1 MPKATRPKSRPSTV
15 SKPATSSSTSRRL
28 ALADFIDSFGDV
40 MPLACQYCRQNSLVC
55 RVHVRSGKCNHCH
68 RHNNSDCN
76 IRISEEE
83 WSSMK
88 QEKVRLQERLAAVQ
102 HQRSLLD
109 QEERDLRRALH
120 DTDQRAA
127 EAIAVEERSILLQE
141 QQEQVDGVAGLSLE
155 GPSLSLS
162 PFTWSAL
169 DGLPDMVW
177 DGTSVPHYLESPVT
191 SSFPET
197 GAVATSSS

>member
-1 MPKATRPKSRPSTV
+1 MR
-15 SKPATSSSTSRRL
+15 
-28 ALADFIDSFGDV
+28 
-40 MPLACQYCRQNSLVC
+40 
-55 RVHVRSGKCNHCH
+55 
-68 RHNNSDCN
+68 
-76 IRISEEE
+76 
-83 WSSMK
+83 
-88 QEKVRLQERLAAVQ
+88 QEKIRLQERLAAVQ
-102 HQRSLLD
+102 QQRTLLD
-109 QEERDLRRALH
+109 QEERDLRRALE

-141 QQEQVDGVAGLSLE
+141 QQEQADGVANMSLE
-155 GPSLSLS
+155 DPSLSLS

-191 SSFPET
+191 SSFAGT